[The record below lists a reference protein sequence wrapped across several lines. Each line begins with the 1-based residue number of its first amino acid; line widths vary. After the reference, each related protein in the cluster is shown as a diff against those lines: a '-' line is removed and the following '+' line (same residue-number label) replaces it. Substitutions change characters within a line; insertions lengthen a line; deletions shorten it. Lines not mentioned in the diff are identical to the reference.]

1 MGTVQGI
8 EEVGGEV
15 GTMVRDAVIRAAE
28 GTSQGGTVKA
38 APETL
43 QGVGASPSEMA
54 RATVA
59 D

>member
-1 MGTVQGI
+1 
-8 EEVGGEV
+8 
-15 GTMVRDAVIRAAE
+15 MVRDAVIGAAE

-38 APETL
+38 APEPL

-59 D
+59 EEMPGVAAA

>member
-1 MGTVQGI
+1 
-8 EEVGGEV
+8 
-15 GTMVRDAVIRAAE
+15 MVRNAVIGAAE

-54 RATVA
+54 TVA
-59 D
+59 EVMPGVAAA